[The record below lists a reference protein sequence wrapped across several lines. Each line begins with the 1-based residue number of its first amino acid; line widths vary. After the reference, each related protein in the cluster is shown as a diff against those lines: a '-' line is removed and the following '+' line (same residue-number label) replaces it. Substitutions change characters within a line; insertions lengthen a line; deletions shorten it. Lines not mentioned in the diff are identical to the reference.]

1 MNIPK
6 AIVDDLNGIKA
17 FSYSEISE
25 EESQDAERWRNQILE
40 LIPPATART
49 WITILP
55 LLGYDLQE
63 VKEVRSKHEQLCSDL
78 ESCLT
83 LNQLSNL
90 IKNNVRLHQR

>member
-1 MNIPK
+1 MRIPK
-6 AIVDDLNGIKA
+6 AIADDLNGIKA
-17 FSYSEISE
+17 FSYSELSE

-40 LIPPATART
+40 LIPPTTIHT
-49 WITILP
+49 WITLLS

-63 VKEVRSKHEQLCSDL
+63 VEETRSKHEQLCSDL

-90 IKNNVRLHQR
+90 IKNNVRFHQR